1 MNKERMD
8 YVVKEIFA
16 SCHHVCGSL
25 DFYCQDKDSWRYE
38 EDYDNRYA
46 VKEDNDMEAYDKSN
60 DGEAYWLEMV
70 DDMVNELGITEKEL
84 EQGYEYINKLQKR
97 GNNNAS

>member
-1 MNKERMD
+1 MMNKERMD
-8 YVVKEIFA
+8 YVVNEIFV
-16 SCHHVCGSL
+16 SCHYVCEGL
-25 DFYCQDKDSWRYE
+25 HFACQDENSGRYE

-46 VKEDNDMEAYDKSN
+46 VKNDTEAYDKSD

-84 EQGYEYINKLQKR
+84 EQGYEYINKL
-97 GNNNAS
+97 